1 VTVSYFEQVQNNMNY
16 YRDEKEVNEKLE
28 KIMTE
33 ATDDVLEA
41 QKTYNVDMRSGAYVV
56 AMQKM
61 LDAYAVRK

>member
-1 VTVSYFEQVQNNMNY
+1 MNY